1 MLSAGKY
8 HRASAAT
15 DLTAKPHDVKVPSE
29 GQIDRNANA
38 DLAEMSSKCHFLSLD
53 KVSKALSIMQ
63 TPSVCPKDVQLGPI
77 PQHSNGH
84 NAVCK
89 KTKEVQAP
97 GPDNLH
103 AQTKLSLDLAKDK
116 LPVDHA
122 LELKWNVEDDS
133 FRFTITLDEKPH
145 IRRGI
150 LPC

>member
-1 MLSAGKY
+1 
-8 HRASAAT
+8 
-15 DLTAKPHDVKVPSE
+15 
-29 GQIDRNANA
+29 
-38 DLAEMSSKCHFLSLD
+38 
-53 KVSKALSIMQ
+53 MQ
-63 TPSVCPKDVQLGPI
+63 TPSVCPKDVQLCPI

-97 GPDNLH
+97 GPVNLH